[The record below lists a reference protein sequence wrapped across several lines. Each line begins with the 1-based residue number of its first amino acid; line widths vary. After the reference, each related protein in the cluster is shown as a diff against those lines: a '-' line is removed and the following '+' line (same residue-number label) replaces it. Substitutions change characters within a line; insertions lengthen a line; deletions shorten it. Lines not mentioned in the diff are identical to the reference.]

1 MSFTVPPSST
11 DHCTSDDTGSAV
23 RRRKFLQRRV
33 FTDAGLSTAE
43 YAVGTVAV
51 TGLAALLLKLVTSDW
66 MSGLL
71 KGVVEIAFSNVS

>member
-1 MSFTVPPSST
+1 
-11 DHCTSDDTGSAV
+11 
-23 RRRKFLQRRV
+23 
-33 FTDAGLSTAE
+33 LSTAE

-71 KGVVEIAFSNVS
+71 KGVVELAFSNVS